1 MALHG
6 AQVTAMT
13 QGKAGGFWILSSS
26 RSLEMQA
33 ESAEAAA
40 EWIKL
45 LQDTANRVDLS
56 PQVPGPGAGSR
67 RGSQEPSSAATP
79 LCSDTL
85 EEVKSKELP
94 PQLSGALGA
103 AATPTVTPLYPLNYK
118 EVKEVESKES
128 SGAEAAAAA
137 AVEDVQAVAEEEE
150 GRQVEGGEAEGG
162 EGQAEGGEGGD
173 GQGGGEEAGDG
184 QGVDGE
190 GGLTPLEAKGGALK
204 TVRL

>member
-45 LQDTANRVDLS
+45 LQDTANRVDFS
-56 PQVPGPGAGSR
+56 PQVPGAGSR
-67 RGSQEPSSAATP
+67 RGSQEPTP
-79 LCSDTL
+79 APLHLYSDTL
-85 EEVKSKELP
+85 E
-94 PQLSGALGA
+94 
-103 AATPTVTPLYPLNYK
+103 
-118 EVKEVESKES
+118 KES
-128 SGAEAAAAA
+128 SGAEAAPEEAG
-137 AVEDVQAVAEEEE
+137 EVQEGAEE
-150 GRQVEGGEAEGG
+150 QEAEGG
-162 EGQAEGGEGGD
+162 EAC
-173 GQGGGEEAGDG
+173 
-184 QGVDGE
+184 
-190 GGLTPLEAKGGALK
+190 GALK